1 MLRIAI
7 GVLFC
12 QKPFLNLSSRTT
24 DAYRVLYM
32 MCFSKCCSAAWRLP
46 KHRQL
51 DPFGDHRAAC
61 ATSGVLPTRALPLE
75 HAVARVCREAGARV
89 ARNVRLADMNVDV
102 PVADARRI
110 EVVANGLPLWHGSQ
124 LALDATI
131 VSPLTRLG
139 EAHPRADVQPG
150 CAVIAAA
157 RRKRHQTYPEL
168 ARARRCR
175 LVVVGVETGGR
186 FGTETVQLL
195 RLLARHKASAVP
207 AASRPAAI
215 TGWVA
220 RWSGL
225 LAVAAQRAFAASLL
239 ELPPAAEL
247 GEGPEPELHELL
259 VETRWDH
266 A

>member
-1 MLRIAI
+1 MSTPHDVYRLEVQLHLVLRLTQHASWSSSFFGAI
-7 GVLFC
+7 TEAADT
-12 QKPFLNLSSRTT
+12 LNCPVASR
-24 DAYRVLYM
+24 RVLNP
-32 MCFSKCCSAAWRLP
+32 CCIP
-46 KHRQL
+46 
-51 DPFGDHRAAC
+51 
-61 ATSGVLPTRALPLE
+61 
-75 HAVARVCREAGARV
+75 EAD
-89 ARNVRLADMNVDV
+89 DMNVDV
-102 PVADARRI
+102 PIADARRI
-110 EVVANGLPLWHGSQ
+110 EVVAHGLPLWHGPQ

-150 CAVIAAA
+150 CAVTAAA
-157 RRKRHQTYPEL
+157 HRKRHHTYPEL

-175 LVVVGVETGGR
+175 LVVVGVEIGGR

-195 RLLARHKASAVP
+195 RLLARHKATAVP

-215 TGWVA
+215 TAWVA

-259 VETRWDH
+259 AEARWD
-266 A
+266 AA